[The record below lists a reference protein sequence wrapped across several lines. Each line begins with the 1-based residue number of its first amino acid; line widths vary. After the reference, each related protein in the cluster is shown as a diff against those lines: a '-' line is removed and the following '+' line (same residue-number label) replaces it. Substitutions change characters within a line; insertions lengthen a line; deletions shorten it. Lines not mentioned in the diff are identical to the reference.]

1 MGKII
6 IAFLAIF
13 SIVFLGIQGFIAA
26 SGKEK
31 LQIVK
36 VLGYS
41 FVCTTLA
48 ILIASAIVILL

>member
-1 MGKII
+1 MSKII

-13 SIVFLGIQGFIAA
+13 SIVFLLIQGFTTA

-31 LQIVK
+31 LQIAK

-41 FVCTTLA
+41 FVCATLA
-48 ILIASAIVILL
+48 TLIAVAIVVLF

>member
-13 SIVFLGIQGFIAA
+13 GIVFLGIQGFIAA

>member
-1 MGKII
+1 MSKII

-13 SIVFLGIQGFIAA
+13 GMVFLGIQGFIVA

-41 FVCTTLA
+41 FVCATLA
-48 ILIASAIVILL
+48 TLIAVAIVILF

>member
-13 SIVFLGIQGFIAA
+13 SIVFLGIQGFTAA

-31 LQIVK
+31 LQIAK

-41 FVCTTLA
+41 LTCATLA
-48 ILIASAIVILL
+48 TVIAVAIVVLF

>member
-13 SIVFLGIQGFIAA
+13 SMVFLGIQGFIAA

-31 LQIVK
+31 LQIAK

-41 FVCTTLA
+41 FVCATLA
-48 ILIASAIVILL
+48 ILVAVAIVILF